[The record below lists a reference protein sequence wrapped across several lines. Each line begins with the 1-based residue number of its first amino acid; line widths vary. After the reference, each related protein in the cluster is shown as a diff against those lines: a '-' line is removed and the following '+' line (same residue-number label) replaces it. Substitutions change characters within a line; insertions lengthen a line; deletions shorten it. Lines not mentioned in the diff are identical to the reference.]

1 MQKKIIIA
9 WSLLYFYSVSLI
21 FLPEMHGEEIL
32 SLKSA
37 VATALKA
44 NPEIIAAKRSYE
56 AAGAR
61 IWQAASLA
69 DPMIE
74 LEYDKIYADRMLS
87 GDPMKTYAVSQGIP
101 FPTKLVLRAKIAARL
116 AKMAYETY
124 KAKEKEITAKI
135 KSAYSELFRIHRS
148 IEVMKENKGVLEQF
162 SASAAARY
170 STALGTQ
177 ADALKAQVELAKVEN
192 ELIRLE
198 QARLVAQAKV
208 NIIMNKDPREEIPA
222 LSPEGPVD
230 SVAALEG
237 LSDTAKKNNPELKV
251 YRYAIEKGKAA
262 YDLAANEFMPDFTV
276 KFKQM
281 VKRDRVDENA
291 WAGMLGVTIP
301 VWFFQKQVFGVK
313 EMKSELEMLKAE
325 YKMKE
330 NMVLFDV
337 RDAHARVEANMK
349 VVELYETAFIPQA
362 NETVAAAL
370 RGYESGKADFLTL
383 LDSQRMLIEFKLDH
397 YNAILDLRVAL
408 ADLERAVG
416 VDLENKK
423 EVRYETK

>member
-1 MQKKIIIA
+1 M
-9 WSLLYFYSVSLI
+9 SRVYL
-21 FLPEMHGEEIL
+21 
-32 SLKSA
+32 
-37 VATALKA
+37 
-44 NPEIIAAKRSYE
+44 
-56 AAGAR
+56 
-61 IWQAASLA
+61 
-69 DPMIE
+69 
-74 LEYDKIYADRMLS
+74 
-87 GDPMKTYAVSQGIP
+87 
-101 FPTKLVLRAKIAARL
+101 
-116 AKMAYETY
+116 
-124 KAKEKEITAKI
+124 
-135 KSAYSELFRIHRS
+135 
-148 IEVMKENKGVLEQF
+148 
-162 SASAAARY
+162 AARY
-170 STALGTQ
+170 SRREEMADVAGQLRERGHEVTSRWHEGDAHLATEDDLLGLYRDLLRTRLHDIGLKRWVKTGVISKAWLGTG
-177 ADALKAQVELAKVEN
+177 
-192 ELIRLE
+192 
-198 QARLVAQAKV
+198 
-208 NIIMNKDPREEIPA
+208 EEA
-222 LSPEGPVD
+222 VTVG